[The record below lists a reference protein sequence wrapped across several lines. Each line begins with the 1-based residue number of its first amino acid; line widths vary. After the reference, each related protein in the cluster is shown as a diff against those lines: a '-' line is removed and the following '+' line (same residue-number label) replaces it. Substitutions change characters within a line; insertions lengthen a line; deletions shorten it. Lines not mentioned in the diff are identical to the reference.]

1 MFNAQ
6 KVAQFCTV
14 DAEGINFSVDV
25 SDKGYIVAGA
35 KVLEVGMF
43 VSNTNEA
50 EEGED
55 ASYFDG
61 DMYVSWSA
69 EGLTNDETAQT
80 MGMLLLRNL
89 HSEDDVTVVM
99 GEFYWEGAFT
109 DELQSIL
116 VDCGFSAE
124 AANCVSTSE
133 WGMQDEERASY
144 DAYSIADEIRE
155 AVKNTVL
162 A

>member
-35 KVLEVGMF
+35 KVLEVGMY
-43 VSNTNEA
+43 VSTENTSD
-50 EEGED
+50 EGEE
-55 ASYFDG
+55 ASYCDG

-80 MGMLLLRNL
+80 MGTLLLRNL
-89 HSEDDVTVVM
+89 HSEDDVTAVM